1 MNKGNE
7 SLKVLREQ
15 LQQIDQ
21 QIIPLLEQRLDLGE
35 TIGQL
40 KKAENRTILDIKREE
55 ELFAL
60 YANWLQD
67 KKKLPYVRE
76 IMKQCM
82 TENKN
87 IQLGKKI
94 LFTDL
99 DGTLL
104 NDQKE
109 IPDENKLAIK
119 EALDLNHIV
128 TVTTGR
134 TFESAMQVTHQLGL
148 DVPGCFLICYNGA
161 VIYDFKEQTSI
172 IDMRMTED
180 QIQYLF
186 SEAYKYDLYIQ
197 TYHGGKIWTNTLGK
211 ELLHYSNASK
221 MEYEIREDVVAD
233 LANFPNKVLL
243 IDFNKEKLIRFQE
256 EHKAWEQNNCSS
268 LFSCDEY
275 LEYCPLGASKG
286 QGLVFLANHLGIPIE
301 NTVAVGDEEN
311 DISMIRAAGCGI
323 AMKNAKDYVKEA
335 ADFVTSS
342 NNDCGVAKVIR
353 MFLS

>member
-7 SLKVLREQ
+7 SLKLLREE
-15 LQQIDQ
+15 LEQIDRK
-21 QIIPLLEQRLDLGE
+21 ILPLLEQRLDLGE
-35 TIGQL
+35 KIGQL
-40 KKAENRTILDIKREE
+40 KKTENRTILDLKREE
-55 ELFAL
+55 ELFVL
-60 YANWLQD
+60 YASLLKD
-67 KKKLPYVRE
+67 KKKLPYVRG

-82 TENKN
+82 TESKN
-87 IQLGKKI
+87 IQLGTKI

-109 IPDENKLAIK
+109 IPEENRAAIK
-119 EALDLNHIV
+119 EALELNHIV

-148 DVPGCFLICYNGA
+148 DIPGCYLICYNGA
-161 VIYDFKEQTSI
+161 IIYDFKEQKSI

-186 SEAYKYDLYIQ
+186 SEAYKYDLYVQ

-221 MEYEIREDVVAD
+221 MEYEIKEDVVAD
-233 LANFPNKVLL
+233 LTELPNKVLL
-243 IDFNKEKLIRFQE
+243 IDFDKEKLLRFQE
-256 EHKAWEQNNCSS
+256 EHKEWEQGNCSS

-275 LEYCPLGASKG
+275 LEYCPLEASKG
-286 QGLVFLANHLGIPIE
+286 QGLIFLANYLGIPIE

-323 AMKNAKDYVKEA
+323 AMKNAKDYVKEV